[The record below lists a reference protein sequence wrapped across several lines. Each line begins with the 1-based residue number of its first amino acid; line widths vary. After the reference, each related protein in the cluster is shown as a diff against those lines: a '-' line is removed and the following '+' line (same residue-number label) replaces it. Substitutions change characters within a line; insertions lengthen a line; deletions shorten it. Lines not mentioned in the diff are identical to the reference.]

1 MKTITVQGWNNTD
14 QEINKNDFVKQWWEN
29 SEIWNLTDYR
39 DLDNTNKMRDEIRE
53 KIEALAE
60 LKFDLIWNDNNKQGA
75 A

>member
-1 MKTITVQGWNNTD
+1 MILL
-14 QEINKNDFVKQWWEN
+14 N
-29 SEIWNLTDYR
+29 SGGNLTDYR